1 MSAEI
6 KSSNL
11 PLSPIGYLQW
21 GRAQMSAEIDSAGS
35 LSQSPG
41 YLQWGRAQMSAEISL
56 LQERALCC
64 VAPSM
69 GPRSDERGNQYT
81 VAADAAE
88 GMSLQWGRAQ
98 MSAEIPFCSSKSATA
113 MALQWGRA
121 QMSAEI
127 NLRLP
132 VETVAW
138 LPFNGAALR

>member
-1 MSAEI
+1 
-6 KSSNL
+6 
-11 PLSPIGYLQW
+11 
-21 GRAQMSAEIDSAGS
+21 
-35 LSQSPG
+35 
-41 YLQWGRAQMSAEISL
+41 
-56 LQERALCC
+56 
-64 VAPSM
+64 M

-121 QMSAEI
+121 QMRAEI

-138 LPFNGAALR
+138 LPFNGAALRLARKQQHPAGLEWSGSHLQWGRAQMSA